1 MGGRKAALS
10 HGSIKEPGMARIGWV
25 EFADAEGRIRDLYL
39 EEAAGRPDVA
49 GIVKSFSRRVEALE
63 GMMRFSEV
71 HFGPGGALGRA
82 RREMIAT
89 YVSAL
94 NGCWY

>member
-1 MGGRKAALS
+1 
-10 HGSIKEPGMARIGWV
+10 MARIGWV
-25 EFADAEGRIRDLYL
+25 EFDEAEGRIKELYVR
-39 EEAAGRPDVA
+39 EAAGRPDVA
-49 GIVKSFSRRVEALE
+49 GIVKTFSQRVEALE
-63 GMMRFSEV
+63 GMMSFSEV

-94 NGCWY
+94 NGCHY

>member
-1 MGGRKAALS
+1 
-10 HGSIKEPGMARIGWV
+10 MARIGWV
-25 EFADAEGRIRDLYL
+25 EFSEAEGRIRELYL

-49 GIVKSFSRRVEALE
+49 GIVKSFSQRVEALE
-63 GMMRFSEV
+63 AMMQLSAV
-71 HFGPGGALGRA
+71 HFPPGGALGRA

-94 NGCWY
+94 NGCHY

>member
-1 MGGRKAALS
+1 
-10 HGSIKEPGMARIGWV
+10 MARIGWV
-25 EFADAEGRIRDLYL
+25 EFDEAEGRVRELYVQ
-39 EEAAGRPDVA
+39 EAAGRPDVA
-49 GIVKSFSRRVEALE
+49 GIVKTFSQRVEALD
-63 GMMRFSEV
+63 GMMKFSEV

-94 NGCWY
+94 NGCYY

>member
-1 MGGRKAALS
+1 
-10 HGSIKEPGMARIGWV
+10 MARIGWV
-25 EFADAEGRIRDLYL
+25 EFDEAEGQIRELYVQ
-39 EEAAGRPDVA
+39 EARGRPDVA
-49 GIVKSFSRRVEALE
+49 GIVKSFSQRVEALE
-63 GMMRFSEV
+63 GMMKFSEV

-94 NGCWY
+94 NGCQY

>member
-1 MGGRKAALS
+1 
-10 HGSIKEPGMARIGWV
+10 MARIEWV
-25 EFADAEGRIRDLYL
+25 EFGEAEGRTKELYL
-39 EEAAGRPDVA
+39 KEAAGRPDVA
-49 GIVKSFSRRVEALE
+49 GIVKSFSQRVEALE
-63 GMMRFSEV
+63 GMMSFSEV

-94 NGCWY
+94 NGCHY

>member
-1 MGGRKAALS
+1 MS
-10 HGSIKEPGMARIGWV
+10 RIGWV
-25 EFADAEGRIRDLYL
+25 EFDEAEGRIKELYL
-39 EEAAGRPDVA
+39 REAAGRPDVA
-49 GIVKSFSRRVEALE
+49 GIVKSFSQRVEALE
-63 GMMRFSEV
+63 GMMNFSEV

-94 NGCWY
+94 NGCYY

>member
-1 MGGRKAALS
+1 
-10 HGSIKEPGMARIGWV
+10 MARIGWV
-25 EFADAEGRIRDLYL
+25 EFGEAEGRIRELYL
-39 EEAAGRPDVA
+39 AEANGRPDVA
-49 GIVKSFSRRVEALE
+49 GIVKTFSQRVEALE

-94 NGCWY
+94 NGCHY